1 MELWDS
7 WIAVGLISAAAWGL
21 SCVIDVCFVAEGIY
35 RKPIDGPLVAGL
47 FCFVPLV
54 ASDSK
59 ATVLNVDPRV
69 AVVAL
74 LAGIFYLLHIYFY
87 FKALFALNDASN
99 AEIFNTLTVLFVPVF
114 AFFVL
119 GEILSP
125 LHYFAIGLSIAGIL
139 VLVRFQLSSLTW
151 RVAVPLGI
159 SVVFIS
165 LVMVMQAWVLQ
176 FVGYETAVLL
186 FSFAAF
192 AAFVS
197 VVALLGARM
206 HLRRR
211 ILNLCGRFGLLLAAV
226 QLLELGAVLGSQR
239 ATDVGPSVSLVA
251 LLECSLPVFVMAFS
265 WMLLLA
271 SRHWRGSNSDGIR
284 AALALQT
291 KAYPAKLLSLAL
303 IISAIGLVQP

>member
-54 ASDSK
+54 SSDSK
-59 ATVLNVDPRV
+59 ATVLSVDPRV

-74 LAGIFYLLHIYFY
+74 LAGVFYLLHIYFY

-139 VLVRFQLSSLTW
+139 VLVRFQFSSLTW
-151 RVAVPLGI
+151 QVAGVLGI
-159 SVVFIS
+159 SVVLIS

-186 FSFAAF
+186 FSLG
-192 AAFVS
+192 AFVS

-206 HLRRR
+206 HLCRR

-251 LLECSLPVFVMAFS
+251 LLECSLPVFVMGFS
-265 WMLLLA
+265 WMLLIA
-271 SRHWRGSNSDGIR
+271 SRHWRGSNTDNIR

-291 KAYPAKLLSLAL
+291 KAYPAKLLSLVL

>member
-7 WIAVGLISAAAWGL
+7 WIAIGLISAAAWGL

-35 RKPIDGPLVAGL
+35 RKPVEGPLVAGL
-47 FCFVPLV
+47 FCVVPLIT
-54 ASDSK
+54 SDSK
-59 ATVLNVDPRV
+59 ATVLDVDSRV

-114 AFFVL
+114 AFFLL

-125 LHYFAIGLSIAGIL
+125 LHYFALGLSIAGIL
-139 VLVRFQLSSLTW
+139 VLVRFQLSSLNW
-151 RVAVPLGI
+151 HVAGLLGI
-159 SVVFIS
+159 SVLFIS

-186 FSFAAF
+186 FSFG
-192 AAFVS
+192 AFVS
-197 VVALLGARM
+197 VVALLGARI

-211 ILNLCGRFGLLLAAV
+211 VLNLCGRFGLLLAVV

-251 LLECSLPVFVMAFS
+251 LLECSLPVFVMGFS
-265 WMLLLA
+265 WMLLSA
-271 SRHWRGSNSDGIR
+271 SRHWRGSDTDGIR

-291 KAYPAKLLSLAL
+291 KAYPAKLLSLVL